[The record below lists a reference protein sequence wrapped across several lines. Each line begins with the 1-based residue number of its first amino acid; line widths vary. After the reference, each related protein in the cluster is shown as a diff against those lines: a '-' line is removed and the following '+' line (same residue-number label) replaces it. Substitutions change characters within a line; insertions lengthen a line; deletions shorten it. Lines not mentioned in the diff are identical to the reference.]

1 MIAECDECWCGGW
14 LRKNISEHL
23 GAASVDDSE
32 VTDLRTLAFDD
43 KVTSENYVLGALPEA
58 GLFREGDG
66 RFAFFVDDRW
76 AMESH
81 FDAQFAEK
89 EAFLCGRAKAD

>member
-1 MIAECDECWCGGW
+1 MIAECDECWCGAW
-14 LRKNISEHL
+14 RRKDISEHL

-32 VTDLRTLAFDD
+32 VTDLSTLSFDN
-43 KVTSENYVLGALPEA
+43 KVPSEGYVLGALPEA

-66 RFAFFVDDRW
+66 RFAVFVDDRW
-76 AMESH
+76 AMLMETH

-89 EAFLCGRAKAD
+89 EAFLRG